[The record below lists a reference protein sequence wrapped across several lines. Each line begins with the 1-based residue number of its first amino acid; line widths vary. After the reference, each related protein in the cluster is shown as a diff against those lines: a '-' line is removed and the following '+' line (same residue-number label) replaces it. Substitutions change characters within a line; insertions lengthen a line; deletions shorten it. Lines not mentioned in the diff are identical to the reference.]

1 MVKKRLK
8 IVMNEDLIRNIV
20 FIRTFLAFAIE
31 VITSVVKSEAH
42 FFLDFFETNRVFFS
56 IGTDDP
62 SDFSASQESLYDDTS
77 EFDLPSP
84 DEFARNMG
92 LGKGKPYSASKIAKK
107 RLGYSIGMPGRPKGT
122 GKGLPGKV
130 GLMKR
135 SRLNDFARKRGPKAK
150 MRGVFGVPGV
160 GLQRPVADGKNEDE
174 FGVENRLV
182 LFSARDKFVFT
193 QDICVMCGALGTD
206 QEGCLISCVQCGQ
219 CYHPYC
225 INVKV
230 TKVILQKGWR

>member
-1 MVKKRLK
+1 MKP
-8 IVMNEDLIRNIV
+8 
-20 FIRTFLAFAIE
+20 IE
-31 VITSVVKSEAH
+31 
-42 FFLDFFETNRVFFS
+42 FFFS

>member
-1 MVKKRLK
+1 
-8 IVMNEDLIRNIV
+8 
-20 FIRTFLAFAIE
+20 
-31 VITSVVKSEAH
+31 
-42 FFLDFFETNRVFFS
+42 
-56 IGTDDP
+56 
-62 SDFSASQESLYDDTS
+62 
-77 EFDLPSP
+77 
-84 DEFARNMG
+84 MG

-122 GKGLPGKV
+122 GKMLPGKV

-160 GLQRPVADGKNEDE
+160 GLQRPVSDGKSDDE

-182 LFSARDKFVFT
+182 LFSAKDKFVFT

-225 INVKV
+225 VNVKV

>member
-1 MVKKRLK
+1 MTVLT
-8 IVMNEDLIRNIV
+8 L
-20 FIRTFLAFAIE
+20 
-31 VITSVVKSEAH
+31 
-42 FFLDFFETNRVFFS
+42 FFV
-56 IGTDDP
+56 GTDDP

-92 LGKGKPYSASKIAKK
+92 LGKGKPYNASKIAKK
-107 RLGYSIGMPGRPKGT
+107 RLGYSIGMPGRPKGA

-160 GLQRPVADGKNEDE
+160 GLQRPVSDGKSDDE

-182 LFSARDKFVFT
+182 LFSAKDKFVFT